1 MHDGCVETAGRAVM
15 VYGAVE
21 AEAAAIVGAL
31 DMGVEDWAVVRATLR
46 RVDRMRVKSFMVEK
60 VSYWVFRVIIK
71 LSLFRSMKGAERYAY
86 SD

>member
-1 MHDGCVETAGRAVM
+1 
-15 VYGAVE
+15 
-21 AEAAAIVGAL
+21 
-31 DMGVEDWAVVRATLR
+31 VEDWAVVRATLR